1 MLLDCLQLIQFQYE
15 ISTVS
20 TVSFIKAFP
29 VPQDTLFQPLK
40 VGAVTLRNRIVM
52 APMTRSRADNPDKA
66 ATDLTAQYYGQRAS
80 AGLIITE
87 GTQVSEGGQGYLYTP
102 GIYSERQTEA
112 WKKVTK
118 AVHDKGGLI
127 AAQLWHVGRISHTSV
142 LPKGLPPV
150 APSAIRANATTF
162 ALDENGTPGQV
173 PTSEPYALSAHR
185 GIPTV
190 VFEFAQAA
198 RNAIEAGFDLVEL
211 HGANGYLL
219 AQFLSP
225 DANQRTDQYGGSL
238 ENRARFVLEVL
249 DAVIA
254 AVGADRVGIR
264 LSPWAPQFIN
274 DIDGTVEAEATTL
287 YLAEQF
293 EKRGIAY
300 LHMAEWGQD
309 IYPDGFR
316 QRLRDT
322 YKGAILYAGGYDQ
335 PKAEALLETGT
346 ADAVAFGVPFIAN
359 PDLPERFQ
367 EGSPL
372 AEADKATF
380 YGGGAEGYTDY
391 PDRNGQAA

>member
-1 MLLDCLQLIQFQYE
+1 M
-15 ISTVS
+15 
-20 TVSFIKAFP
+20 P
-29 VPQDTLFQPLK
+29 NPTLFQPLK
-40 VGAVTLRNRIVM
+40 VGAVTLPNRVVM

-66 ATDLTAQYYGQRAS
+66 VTDLTAQYYGQRAS

-87 GTQVSEGGQGYLYTP
+87 GTQVSPGGQGYLYTP
-102 GIYSERQTEA
+102 GIHSEAQTEA
-112 WKKVTK
+112 WKKVTD
-118 AVHDKGGLI
+118 AVHAKGGLI

-142 LPKGLPPV
+142 LPKGQPPV

-162 ALDENGTPGQV
+162 GLDDSGTPGQV
-173 PTSEPYALSAHR
+173 PTSKPYELSAHR

-198 RNAIEAGFDLVEL
+198 RNAIEAGFDLVEI

-219 AQFLSP
+219 GQFLSP
-225 DANQRTDQYGGSL
+225 DANQRNDQYGGSL

-249 DAVIA
+249 DGVIA

-274 DIDGTVEAEATTL
+274 DIDGTVEAEEMTL
-287 YLAEQF
+287 YLAQAF

-300 LHMAEWGQD
+300 LHMAEWGED

-359 PDLPERFQ
+359 PDLLERFRD
-367 EGSPL
+367 GSDI
-372 AEADKATF
+372 ATSDKATF
-380 YGGGAEGYTDY
+380 YGGGVEGYTDY
-391 PDRNGQAA
+391 PDRNGNAA